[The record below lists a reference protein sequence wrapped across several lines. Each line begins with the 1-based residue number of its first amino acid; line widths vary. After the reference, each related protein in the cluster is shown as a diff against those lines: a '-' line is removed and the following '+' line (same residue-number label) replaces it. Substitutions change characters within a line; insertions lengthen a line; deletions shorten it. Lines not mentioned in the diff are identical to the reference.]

1 MKKTLLLAAALACS
15 GVAQAETWVCAGL
28 HSEFHSENVQ
38 TIFTFDRKEDYFAV
52 KVSTQGEEDI
62 EVNQEI
68 LAEDENLLIIGEFRL
83 DELSG
88 ASLRMINKKTNE
100 FVEDSV
106 FMSKKYA
113 SVRQEGSC
121 TKI

>member
-1 MKKTLLLAAALACS
+1 MKKSLLLAALILSSA
-15 GVAQAETWVCAGL
+15 AQAETWVCAGI
-28 HSEFHSENVQ
+28 SSENVQ
-38 TIFTFDRKEDYFAV
+38 TIFTFDRKESYFAV
-52 KVSTQGEEDI
+52 KVSVKGSEDI

-68 LAEDENLLIIGEFRL
+68 LAEDDNLLIIGTVSL

-88 ASLRMINKKTNE
+88 ANLRMINKKTND

-106 FMSKKYA
+106 FMSNKYA